1 MFKLET
7 GPNGEYIGLS
17 KTESGKSLTL
27 FSYDGEDSTLVV
39 LSRNETLKLKLAIDE
54 LYKEIDTWA

>member
-1 MFKLET
+1 MFKLEV

-17 KTESGKSLTL
+17 KTKGGKSLTL

-54 LYKEIDTWA
+54 LYKEIDT